1 VRKCHALERPGGA
14 APANFHHMRVDDR
27 RKFCSFPHR
36 LMGEA
41 AEPPP
46 SRRSEKSRSG
56 WTARMSPTEVAKV
69 MPLGVAWGR
78 SAGLRRDGLGVY
90 MEVDGGTESLRS
102 WAVVYDGSVTML
114 RGDLQPT
121 RS

>member
-1 VRKCHALERPGGA
+1 
-14 APANFHHMRVDDR
+14 
-27 RKFCSFPHR
+27 
-36 LMGEA
+36 
-41 AEPPP
+41 
-46 SRRSEKSRSG
+46 
-56 WTARMSPTEVAKV
+56 MSPTEVAKV
-69 MPLGVAWGR
+69 MPLGLPWGR

-102 WAVVYDGSVTML
+102 WAVVYDGRSVTML